1 MSNEGSSTVSLPHS
15 PRSTL
20 HATHLMPI
28 PLLRRL
34 PLILALAAC
43 CPLAA
48 SRAQA
53 QAAAP
58 DATTS
63 IVRVNVT
70 NQRYNFAV
78 PWQKQRPTS
87 RRGLGAVLKDNRVLV
102 TAELIQ
108 DSNYV
113 ELEIA
118 STGRKLTAK
127 VEAADYEV
135 NLAVLVPA
143 EDPGAFFEGMIP
155 LEVDEPA
162 RIGDM
167 FEVWQFE
174 TNGSPV
180 ATEVRLARVEIGR
193 YFLPDAYFLE
203 YEVSGLV
210 QYRSGSFTLPVVR
223 DGKLA
228 GMLLSYKSDD
238 QVADVLPSMI
248 IQRFL
253 DDVANPPYEGF
264 PNFGIQYSVLLDD
277 QFRSYLKAGQYAGGI
292 YVSSVIRGTS
302 AAASGIQQGDV
313 ILEIEGFPID
323 ARGNYDHPDYGLLS
337 LSYLVKDAAR
347 VGQELKVKALRDG
360 NLVELAVKL
369 QRKEAEDY
377 LVDPYVFDR
386 GPKYFILGGLLFQ
399 ELTVPYLE
407 LAGDDWQNRAP
418 FKLAYAA
425 KNPDPFEEE
434 GRRKIVFLSGVLPS
448 NSTIGYESL
457 SGLILTRI
465 NDHPILSIADVDAAV
480 KKPGVEVHKIE
491 FSDFPHVIYLDAAM
505 AEMDNTQTMP
515 MRYRITDL
523 KRLD

>member
-1 MSNEGSSTVSLPHS
+1 MSLFRINL
-15 PRSTL
+15 L
-20 HATHLMPI
+20 IATTAYMLCATAI
-28 PLLRRL
+28 GV
-34 PLILALAAC
+34 
-43 CPLAA
+43 
-48 SRAQA
+48 RAQTGEL
-53 QAAAP
+53 

-143 EDPGAFFEGMIP
+143 EDPGAFFEGIIP
-155 LEVDEPA
+155 LEIAEPA
-162 RIGDM
+162 KIDDM

-174 TNGSPV
+174 ANGSPV
-180 ATEVRLARVEIGR
+180 STDVRLARVEIGR

-223 DGKLA
+223 NGKLA
-228 GMLLSYKSDD
+228 GLLLSYNTDD

-248 IQRFL
+248 IERFL

-264 PNFGIQYSVLLDD
+264 PNFGIQYSVMLDE
-277 QFRSYLKAGQYAGGI
+277 QFRSYLNANHYTGGI

-302 AAASGIQQGDV
+302 AAASEIKAGDV
-313 ILEIEGFPID
+313 ILEIEGHTID
-323 ARGNYDHPDYGLLS
+323 PRGNFEHPDYGLLS
-337 LSYLVKDAAR
+337 LSYLVKDTAR
-347 VGQELKVKALRDG
+347 VGQELQVTVLRDG
-360 NLVELAVKL
+360 KEVELLVKL
-369 QRKEAEDY
+369 QRKEPSDY
-377 LVDPYVFDR
+377 LVDPYLFDR
-386 GPKYFILGGLLFQ
+386 GPKYYILGGLLFQ

-407 LAGDDWQNRAP
+407 LAGDDWQNRGP

-434 GRRKIVFLSGVLPS
+434 GRKKIVFLSGVLPS
-448 NSTIGYESL
+448 NSTIGYEGL
-457 SGLILTRI
+457 SGLILTKI
-465 NDHPILSIADVDAAV
+465 NGRPILSITDIDAAV
-480 KKPGVEVHKIE
+480 KEPVEQLHKIE
-491 FSDFPHVIYLDAAM
+491 FTDFPHLIYMDAAM
-505 AEMDNTQTMP
+505 AETDNTQTMP
-515 MRYRITDL
+515 NRYRITDL